1 MKHSFTTKTLVA
13 WEASTRTQV
22 LFSISASYSAY
33 MDAFH
38 LGFER
43 AWEIVAGSYLLRTE
57 EYARYFGLNTHA
69 FAFITVGW
77 VGSGTWSG
85 TNGCEIGIRGVEKE
99 ECGKLWDI
107 LWLESGKYRCRGKE
121 EEDEKDEEELEE
133 GRKS

>member
-38 LGFER
+38 LRFER
-43 AWEIVAGSYLLRTE
+43 AWEIVTGSCLLRIE

-69 FAFITVGW
+69 FAFITIGW
-77 VGSGTWSG
+77 VGSGTWLG
-85 TNGCEIGIRGVEKE
+85 TNGYEIGIRGVEEE
-99 ECGKLWDI
+99 ECGELWDI